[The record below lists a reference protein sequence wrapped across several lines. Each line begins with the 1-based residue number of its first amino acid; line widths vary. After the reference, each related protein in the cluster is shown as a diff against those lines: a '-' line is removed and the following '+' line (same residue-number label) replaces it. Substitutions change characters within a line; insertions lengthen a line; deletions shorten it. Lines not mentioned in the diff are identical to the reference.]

1 MTANSPE
8 DLHPL
13 FAEAFSN
20 ADLEGIMALYEKGAR
35 FVERSGRLA
44 TGAHEI
50 RGIYSDLFASRAK
63 IEVETKKI
71 IQSEDLA
78 LMLGKWTLTAWGAD
92 GKAVKRTGI
101 ATDVARRQ
109 PDGQWLIAID
119 NPYGVE

>member
-1 MTANSPE
+1 MTANKPE

-13 FAEAFSN
+13 FAEAFN
-20 ADLEGIMALYEKGAR
+20 RADLEGIMALYEKGAR

-44 TGAHEI
+44 TGVREI
-50 RGIYSDLFASRAK
+50 REIYRDLFTRRAK

-71 IQSEDLA
+71 IRSEDLA
-78 LMLGKWTLTAWGAD
+78 LILGKWSLAALGAD
-92 GKAVKRTGI
+92 GKAVKTAGT

-109 PDGQWLIAID
+109 SDGVWLIAID